1 MLFLLLLL
9 LPLRRKRLYN
19 MRDTFR
25 LEHDLRT
32 ITSRFCSELCTEV
45 VDIDIL
51 QEIKVGNQLTI
62 RTGRLTEGVLT
73 LK

>member
-1 MLFLLLLL
+1 
-9 LPLRRKRLYN
+9 